1 MRDFPLRQKYTGV
14 RCSSTGRVVVRHGTG
29 KGFPMSRTAVI
40 ILAII
45 IGIILLVVIVIAVN
59 SLAPGAQPY

>member
-1 MRDFPLRQKYTGV
+1 MRDLPLRQKYTGV
-14 RCSSTGRVVVRHGTG
+14 RCSSTGRVVRHGTG

-45 IGIILLVVIVIAVN
+45 IAIILVVVIVIAVN

>member
-14 RCSSTGRVVVRHGTG
+14 RCNSTGRVVVGHGTG

-40 ILAII
+40 ILVII
-45 IGIILLVVIVIAVN
+45 IAIILLVVIVIAVN
-59 SLAPGAQPY
+59 SLAPGAQPD